1 MNFVTRAPATGK
13 LLKRFSD
20 LSDQEIEQKVCKAEE
35 AFDEWK
41 KSAYPVRGKALKAA
55 AEVLRA
61 KKEDYAQLITLEM
74 GKPITEARGEIEK
87 CAWVCEY
94 YADNTKRFLRDE
106 VIKTEAPTSFVSYEP
121 LGILFAIMPWN
132 FPFWQVFR
140 FAAPSLMAGNV
151 GLLKHAPNVPQCA
164 EAIQEVF
171 EKANLP
177 QGCFQNLFIN
187 EKKAHRLIRDK
198 RVQAVTL
205 TGSEIA
211 GSKVATTAGKYI
223 KKTVLELGGSD
234 PFVVLDDANLKLAAD
249 AAVKSRMLNSGQ
261 SCIAAKRFIVPE
273 IVHDRFLDLLKRRVD
288 ALQVGDPW
296 DDNTEIGPLAR
307 EDIAA
312 GVVKQVRISVQKGA
326 EIATGGDRLNGNSTF
341 VQPTILK
348 NVTSKMPVFKEEV
361 FGPVLSVICVRNNDQ
376 AIKIANLTRYGL
388 GASLWTE
395 DMEKGQKLARHLE
408 AGNVFVNS
416 IVQSDPRLPFGGIK
430 NSGYGRELSYH
441 GLLEFVNAKT
451 ISVSEG
457 GKGT

>member
-1 MNFVTRAPATGK
+1 MTFATKEPATGK
-13 LLKRFSD
+13 LHKRFSE
-20 LSDQEIEQKVCKAEE
+20 LSTQEIEQKLQKAEE
-35 AFDEWK
+35 AFEEWK
-41 KSAYPVRGKALKAA
+41 TKAYPVRGKALKAA

-61 KKEDYAQLITLEM
+61 NQEDYAKLITLEM
-74 GKPITEARGEIEK
+74 GKPIREARGEIEK
-87 CAWVCEY
+87 CAWVCDY

-106 VIKTEAPTSFVSYEP
+106 TIKTEAPTSFVSYEP
-121 LGILFAIMPWN
+121 LGVLFAIMPWN

-140 FAAPSLMAGNV
+140 FAAPALMAGNV

-171 EKANLP
+171 AKANLP
-177 QGCFQNLFIN
+177 QGCLQNLFIN
-187 EKKAHRLIRDK
+187 EKKAHRLIRDQ
-198 RVQAVTL
+198 RVKAVTL
-205 TGSEIA
+205 TGSETA
-211 GSKVATTAGKYI
+211 GRKVAATAGKYI

-249 AAVKSRMLNSGQ
+249 AAVQSRMLNSGQ
-261 SCIAAKRFIVPE
+261 SCIAAKRFIVPD
-273 IVHDRFLDLLKRRVD
+273 IVHDRFLDLLKKRVD

-296 DDNTEIGPLAR
+296 DDNTDIGPLAR
-307 EDIAA
+307 TDIAA
-312 GVVKQVRISVQKGA
+312 GVMKQVKTSVQKGA
-326 EIATGGDRLNGNSTF
+326 EIAMGSDRTNGNSTF

-361 FGPVLSVICVRNNDQ
+361 FGPVMSVMRVRNNDQ
-376 AIKIANLTRYGL
+376 AIKMANWTKYGL

-395 DMEKGQKLARHLE
+395 DMEKGKKLARQLE

-430 NSGYGRELSYH
+430 NSGYGRELCYH

-451 ISVSEG
+451 ISISEG
-457 GKGT
+457 GKGI